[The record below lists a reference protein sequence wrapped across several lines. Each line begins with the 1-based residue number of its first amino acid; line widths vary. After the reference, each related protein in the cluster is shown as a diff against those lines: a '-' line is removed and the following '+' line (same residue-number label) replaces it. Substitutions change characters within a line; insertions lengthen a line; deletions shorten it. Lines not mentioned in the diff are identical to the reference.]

1 MFELCKSIC
10 VSKKKV
16 SSHSLFCIRDD
27 SEILNTDEIVRKI
40 VSVMKMLQNVAYR
53 NESLQIDGK
62 LINWVMVS

>member
-10 VSKKKV
+10 VSSKV

-27 SEILNTDEIVRKI
+27 SEILNTDEIVREI

>member
-1 MFELCKSIC
+1 MQIDLRIE
-10 VSKKKV
+10 KKV

-27 SEILNTDEIVRKI
+27 SEILNTDEIVREI